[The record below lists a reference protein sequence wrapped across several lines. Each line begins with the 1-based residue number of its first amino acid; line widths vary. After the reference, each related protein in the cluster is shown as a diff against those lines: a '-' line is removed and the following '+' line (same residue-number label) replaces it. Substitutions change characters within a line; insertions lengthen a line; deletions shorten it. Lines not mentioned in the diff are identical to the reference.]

1 MKTFFKKL
9 IAIIMTFIFVF
20 LFNIST
26 GASNLTDTAE
36 RRTGDESFS
45 SDICVWVEGTKFYTD
60 MSHYRLGNSGISLE
74 RYVPEEP
81 EEEPGDIWFDYL
93 SVEFEVYGE
102 GVSKYTN
109 ISSGNLFWGG
119 ELYASNTGFSYLS
132 GYAVTEVSS
141 YVVAEAENTTAIVV
155 DLITT
160 VEISW

>member
-1 MKTFFKKL
+1 MGRDH
-9 IAIIMTFIFVF
+9 
-20 LFNIST
+20 N
-26 GASNLTDTAE
+26 GAYVEHHWGGDYWSDYE
-36 RRTGDESFS
+36 R
-45 SDICVWVEGTKFYTD
+45 VWT
-60 MSHYRLGNSGISLE
+60 R
-74 RYVPEEP
+74 PEEP

-160 VEISW
+160 VEIS